1 MNIKSIILSCRRPT
15 RVDSTREDPSSG
27 GHGGF
32 DQAFPEHLLEFGL
45 EVEVLETSVYGDEQ
59 GGQLQLPVL
68 HHQMQ
73 EVVRLGVIGDPNILE
88 RKRKA
93 RYCDLF
99 QTTLSLCSVLHVA
112 ETHHGLVDES
122 STLELD

>member
-27 GHGGF
+27 GDGGF
-32 DQAFPEHLLEFGL
+32 DQAFAEHLLELGL
-45 EVEVLETSVYGDEQ
+45 EVKVLETPVYGDEQ

-73 EVVRLGVIGDPNILE
+73 EVVRLGVVADSNILG

-93 RYCDLF
+93 RYRDLF
-99 QTTLSLCSVLHVA
+99 LIKPHSHFVCCMVYT
-112 ETHHGLVDES
+112 
-122 STLELD
+122 